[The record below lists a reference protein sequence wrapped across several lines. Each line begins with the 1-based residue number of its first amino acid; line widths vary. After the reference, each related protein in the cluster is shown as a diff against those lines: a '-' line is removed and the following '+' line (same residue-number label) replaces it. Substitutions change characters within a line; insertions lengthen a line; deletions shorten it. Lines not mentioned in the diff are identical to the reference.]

1 MPQYSNCITQRKLC
15 IKDKCQDWHKVEL
28 LDNAQNVTLD
38 ADTRAVLFRNV
49 RELLINVANH
59 AHVKRVSISLDRT
72 KDSLKFT
79 VQDDGVGFDSRIDLQ
94 YNNSD
99 KGFGLFSSGIV

>member
-1 MPQYSNCITQRKLC
+1 M
-15 IKDKCQDWHKVEL
+15 
-28 LDNAQNVTLD
+28 
-38 ADTRAVLFRNV
+38 RAVLFRNV

-72 KDSLKFT
+72 KDSLKIT

-94 YNNSD
+94 YNNDD
-99 KGFGLFSSGIV
+99 KGFGLFSIRNRMTSLGGELTISSRPGAGCKAVLDMPIEQQKQGT